1 MYEMYLTQKSLS
13 NQAAFYWS
21 MWQIHATN
29 TVESTEQIH
38 HISDHMDSSWE
49 DWISQKYTMNVTSNC
64 YLTLP

>member
-1 MYEMYLTQKSLS
+1 
-13 NQAAFYWS
+13 

-38 HISDHMDSSWE
+38 HISDHMDSSGE